1 MNPYLLEFEL
11 KERRRA
17 MIAEG
22 DRLRLVG
29 LYNARYPRRTDKLF
43 LALADLLID
52 LGETL
57 KHRYGQPQVMTEL
70 FVCCKD
76 QQDTLS

>member
-1 MNPYLLEFEL
+1 MNPYLMEFEL

-17 MIAEG
+17 MIAEA
-22 DRLRLVG
+22 DRRRLVG

-57 KHRYGQPQVMTEL
+57 RRRYADV
-70 FVCCKD
+70 
-76 QQDTLS
+76 